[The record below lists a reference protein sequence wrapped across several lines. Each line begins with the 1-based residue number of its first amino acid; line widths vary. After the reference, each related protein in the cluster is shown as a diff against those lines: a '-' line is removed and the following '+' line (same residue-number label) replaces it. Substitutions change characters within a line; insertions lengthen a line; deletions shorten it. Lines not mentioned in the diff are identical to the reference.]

1 MELQIDILLNSA
13 LIYLLIQFIDVVSST
28 IKNIVT
34 IKASKRVASIV
45 NTLHYTINAVV
56 VKLISGQGFV
66 VVIVVTVLTNL
77 IGVPLGKAIVE
88 HFTKD
93 RLWVYNATIKCTL
106 DKIVELKKTFKML
119 DINSLYTEIDT
130 DKMYKMEIYSYSKAN
145 SSIIKNVLKKNN
157 AKWYII
163 DTIQ

>member
-28 IKNIVT
+28 IKSIVT

-66 VVIVVTVLTNL
+66 VVIIVTALTNL
-77 IGVPLGKAIVE
+77 IGVPLNVHGI
-88 HFTKD
+88 
-93 RLWVYNATIKCTL
+93 RLLN
-106 DKIVELKKTFKML
+106 
-119 DINSLYTEIDT
+119 
-130 DKMYKMEIYSYSKAN
+130 
-145 SSIIKNVLKKNN
+145 
-157 AKWYII
+157 
-163 DTIQ
+163 

>member
-28 IKNIVT
+28 IKSIVT

-66 VVIVVTVLTNL
+66 VVIVVTALTNL

-93 RLWVYNATIKCTL
+93 RLWVYNATIKCTW
-106 DKIVELKKTFKML
+106 DKIVELKML

>member
-1 MELQIDILLNSA
+1 
-13 LIYLLIQFIDVVSST
+13 
-28 IKNIVT
+28 
-34 IKASKRVASIV
+34 
-45 NTLHYTINAVV
+45 
-56 VKLISGQGFV
+56 
-66 VVIVVTVLTNL
+66 
-77 IGVPLGKAIVE
+77 
-88 HFTKD
+88 
-93 RLWVYNATIKCTL
+93 
-106 DKIVELKKTFKML
+106 ML